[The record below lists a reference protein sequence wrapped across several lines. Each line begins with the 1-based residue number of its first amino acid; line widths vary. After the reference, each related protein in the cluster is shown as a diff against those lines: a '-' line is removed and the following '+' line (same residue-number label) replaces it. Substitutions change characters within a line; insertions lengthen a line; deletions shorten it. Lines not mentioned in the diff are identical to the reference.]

1 VRLNVVFPGSRTLP
15 ARLHDDGGVLRPE
28 NRWLAALTLLWL
40 VVPVGLLRLG
50 SHLVDSLDEPPVAAL
65 RTLPLVLLA
74 GTFVLVSLHVRANA
88 GRRPVLKA
96 GVATVVL
103 GALGW
108 VAWYLTIDGHRGS
121 GPVMAVPLCLTALVG
136 GALAGS
142 RAAARA

>member
-1 VRLNVVFPGSRTLP
+1 VGSRASP
-15 ARLHDDGGVLRPE
+15 PRLHDDDGVLRPE

-50 SHLVDSLDEPPVAAL
+50 RDLVDSLDEPPGSAL

-74 GTFVLVSLHVRANA
+74 GTVVLVSLHVRANA
-88 GRRPVLKA
+88 GLRPVLKA
-96 GVATVVL
+96 VVATVVL
-103 GALGW
+103 GVLGW
-108 VAWYLTIDGHRGS
+108 AAWIWTIDGHRGS
-121 GPVMAVPLCLTALVG
+121 GPVMAVPLCLNALVV